1 MGIFIHRRTIITYIF
16 INFIL
21 CFFIR
26 FILKY
31 LTHPFCMFFVLQYRA
46 SYKKKR
52 EKNYNLPF
60 FANFRIVIFIG
71 DADTLVCMCVL

>member
-71 DADTLVCMCVL
+71 DTDTLVCMCVL